1 MTEKRGFMEVW
12 ARLREQGRV
21 TEQTDLERAVGKG
34 SPASQVLPLRT
45 KEHGHCQPVGP
56 AAREKRE

>member
-1 MTEKRGFMEVW
+1 MEVW

-21 TEQTDLERAVGKG
+21 KEQTDLERAVGKG

-45 KEHGHCQPVGP
+45 KEHGHCQLVAP